1 MISHCGLS
9 CWREHPLIFSKKWW
23 NVFAQTTPKHK
34 QQTVFVMVGCPAE
47 GNAHEFTP
55 QSGRIHSQRRLPST
69 MGTVASGQTKISPV
83 FLFLRPFPLS
93 RFSVFATFLFRSPPL
108 SASIMLRLSFLPL
121 LVSLSVSFPL
131 LSLPG
136 SLVFLPPTSAC
147 TAPKAQSPRSDNAQ
161 NNYKTIIK
169 QL

>member
-1 MISHCGLS
+1 MCSHRQLPNTSSKLYSSWWAALLKGTPTNLFPKMEKYIRKGGS
-9 CWREHPLIFSKKWW
+9 QAQWERSHQAKRKSPLF
-23 NVFAQTTPKHK
+23 
-34 QQTVFVMVGCPAE
+34 
-47 GNAHEFTP
+47 
-55 QSGRIHSQRRLPST
+55 
-69 MGTVASGQTKISPV
+69 